1 MRQVSIH
8 LFTFNSD
15 VCVKEL
21 YFPPQSRK
29 WTASVKSK
37 DTGGV
42 EVLQVLKILPRRS
55 LENQI
60 YLDFH

>member
-42 EVLQVLKILPRRS
+42 EVLQVLKILPR
-55 LENQI
+55 EA
-60 YLDFH
+60 